1 MWVTIS
7 HKPRTVFFEV
17 LVWLYIPNL
26 FFSQKWCVVYQ
37 FYELPFPFFRWFHH
51 VSALWPSLP
60 FMSEQRK
67 VFCPKRGI
75 WEEPPVGVVAWRVD
89 GREVRELCLCLSASV
104 PVCCPSPP
112 LCLSF
117 SSCANPG
124 KDTAPSLKVSFHGF
138 QRKTSQEL
146 RKKSTQ
152 NEDGKDRA
160 QQGVGLGKSDRQ
172 EGLGP
177 CHLAAERR
185 DWVLGGAEGA
195 GQLAGGPQGGREE
208 PDVQYKLPGYG
219 RK

>member
-1 MWVTIS
+1 M
-7 HKPRTVFFEV
+7 
-17 LVWLYIPNL
+17 
-26 FFSQKWCVVYQ
+26 
-37 FYELPFPFFRWFHH
+37 
-51 VSALWPSLP
+51 
-60 FMSEQRK
+60 
-67 VFCPKRGI
+67 
-75 WEEPPVGVVAWRVD
+75 
-89 GREVRELCLCLSASV
+89 RELCLCLSASV

-185 DWVLGGAEGA
+185 D
-195 GQLAGGPQGGREE
+195 
-208 PDVQYKLPGYG
+208 
-219 RK
+219 